1 MYNKSIAHQLSS
13 CFSVFV
19 DEMTTQEAVDLGEQF
34 TEIFIKNHDNVA
46 LLVSL
51 LEVRWKSLVVYLD
64 LSLGPYFF
72 VLFVCGRV
80 CLITY
85 MPE

>member
-1 MYNKSIAHQLSS
+1 MAHQLNS

-34 TEIFIKNHDNVA
+34 TEIFVKNHDNVA

-51 LEVRWKSLVVYLD
+51 LEVR
-64 LSLGPYFF
+64 
-72 VLFVCGRV
+72 
-80 CLITY
+80 
-85 MPE
+85 